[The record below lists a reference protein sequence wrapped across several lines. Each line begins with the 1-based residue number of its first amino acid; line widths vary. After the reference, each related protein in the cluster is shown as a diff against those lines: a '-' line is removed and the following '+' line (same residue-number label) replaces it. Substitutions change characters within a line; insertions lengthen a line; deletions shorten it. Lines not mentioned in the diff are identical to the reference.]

1 LWLFFGHCAQ
11 DVRKISGKRPD
22 SAPNPAL
29 IGGGWTGVDR
39 ADLGS
44 LQCIRIQAIGCT
56 TSPMG
61 AHLHPAYG
69 INPTLPLGHGQGGPR
84 STGSQRAN
92 PGPLA
97 RLRPVSS
104 RPTLAAEIPEP
115 ELTGPVPPGS
125 LPERH
130 ERSHSAL
137 RTSAGTKCHEYPQPT
152 KNAPG
157 ETDASTTGLKALG
170 RGANPQNS
178 SSQSPMRSSQAS
190 DCSKLQP

>member
-1 LWLFFGHCAQ
+1 LWPFLGHCAQ
-11 DVRKISGKRPD
+11 DVHKTCENGPD

-29 IGGGWTGVDR
+29 IRGGWTGVDR

-44 LQCIRIQAIGCT
+44 HQCIRIQAIGCT
-56 TSPMG
+56 ISPMG

-69 INPTLPLGHGQGGPR
+69 IDPSLLLGHRKG
-84 STGSQRAN
+84 
-92 PGPLA
+92 
-97 RLRPVSS
+97 SS
-104 RPTLAAEIPEP
+104 RPAAQLVPSRAALAAKVPQP
-115 ELTGPVPPGS
+115 ELTRSVPPGS

-130 ERSHSAL
+130 ERSHSSLCPPTGAQRQE
-137 RTSAGTKCHEYPQPT
+137 RTQPT

-157 ETDASTTGLKALG
+157 ETGASTAGLKTLG
-170 RGANPQNS
+170 RGVNPQTS